1 MSPPADSPAT
11 PSATPTPPANY
22 PRPSG
27 SPPVNPPIT
36 PTPTR
41 PAILLTGA
49 GKRYDIVAC
58 FAQLTTTIVADPNP
72 LAPAQYAAHVRI
84 AVPLIEDPEY
94 VPALERICAE
104 HAVGAVLPLTDLDIE
119 TLALARAEGRLPAFV
134 PSPEV
139 ARATYDKYE
148 THLLLT
154 RLGLPSPPTV
164 LPGQEVDLDALKYPV
179 MVKPRRGSG
188 ARSIHLANDPAQAR
202 FFVDYIPEPV
212 MVQRAMGGP
221 ELSIDCLGD
230 RDGRCLNAIPRTML
244 ESRGG
249 ESIKGTMVHDGE
261 LIELGRRVMQELE
274 VCGPATIQVFRDPDA
289 GLGITDVN
297 TRFGGAFPAPTYA
310 ALPGRTYPELIVA
323 LAAGETVAPHVG
335 EFQAGMT
342 FTRYYWQLELD
353 PDLHPTGREIVPGGP
368 PSPH

>member
-1 MSPPADSPAT
+1 MSRSPS
-11 PSATPTPPANY
+11 PG
-22 PRPSG
+22 PRPS
-27 SPPVNPPIT
+27 PE
-36 PTPTR
+36 R

-58 FAQLTTTIVADPNP
+58 FAQLTRTIVADPSP
-72 LAPAQYAAHVRI
+72 LAPAQYAAHVRA
-84 AVPLIEDPEY
+84 AVPLIEDPDY
-94 VPALERICAE
+94 VPALERLCAE
-104 HAVGAVLPLTDLDIE
+104 HGVGAVLPLTDLDIE
-119 TLALARAEGRLPAFV
+119 ALALARADGRLPALV

-148 THLLLT
+148 AHLLLE

-164 LPGQEVDLDALKYPV
+164 LPQADLDALDYPV

-188 ARSIHLANDPAQAR
+188 ARSIHLAHDRAQAR

-212 MVQRAMGGP
+212 MVQRAMRGP

-230 RDGRCLNAIPRTML
+230 LSGRCLNAIPRTML

-249 ESIKGTMVHDGE
+249 ESIKGAVIDDAE
-261 LIELGRRVMQELE
+261 LIELGRRVMEALR
-274 VCGPATIQVFRDPDA
+274 VRGPATIQVFRDPDL

-297 TRFGGAFPAPTYA
+297 TRFGGAFPAPACA
-310 ALPGRTYPELIVA
+310 ALPGRTYPELIVR

-335 EFQAGMT
+335 EFVAGMT

-353 PDLHPTGREIVPGGP
+353 RDLRPTGREIVPGGP
-368 PSPH
+368 PAPR